1 MKIHYLVLYAVFIA
15 ALLPLKSR
23 AVNPIITGA
32 LITAGATLLTSGG
45 GGGGGQL
52 YSFKGQN
59 INANDCWEDGSGP
72 CPNGNSLWSFLIP
85 KMTLSCFNFRQLFG

>member
-1 MKIHYLVLYAVFIA
+1 MKIPYLVLYAVFIA

-23 AVNPIITGA
+23 AVDPIITGA
-32 LITAGATLLTSGG
+32 LITAGATLITSG

-72 CPNGNSLWSFLIP
+72 CPQGKSL
-85 KMTLSCFNFRQLFG
+85 LSVFR

>member
-15 ALLPLKSR
+15 ALLPLESR
-23 AVNPIITGA
+23 AVDPVIGAA

-72 CPNGNSLWSFLIP
+72 CPNGKSVFL
-85 KMTLSCFNFRQLFG
+85 LF